1 MTIHET
7 PITAA
12 LDFLKQ
18 SPEMDAW
25 VIYDYRNS
33 NPIFWAFMNKLM
45 PSLSPEN
52 ITRPVFLVLP
62 REEPPWVLTHEVDAG
77 GFALSPLTINKFSS
91 RQDMIETLAFRL
103 KHSTQATSLPEVSA

>member
-62 REEPPWVLTHEVDAG
+62 REDPPWVLTHEVDAG
-77 GFALSPLTINKFSS
+77 GFALSPLTINKLFSTVNYK
-91 RQDMIETLAFRL
+91 INLGLIL
-103 KHSTQATSLPEVSA
+103 KKLPKR